1 MIKIADFLFTF
12 FFCYGIITAEML
24 MVGGGFLKKHIPNII
39 SAARI
44 IAAIVLFFFEK
55 ITYPFVAIYI
65 FCGLS
70 DFVDGKLAR
79 KFEVTSVL
87 GAYLDTI
94 GDVLTYLAL
103 VKILVLQNLVPLWA
117 IVWYIVAM
125 IGNLIAAIIAKK
137 RFGEFYFIHSL
148 FGKILGVT
156 LFILPLGMRIMQS
169 ITQNYSAVCMS
180 VICVVA
186 TLSAFETI
194 YIQLKSKEML
204 TDITSFKQLFSI

>member
-1 MIKIADFLFTF
+1 M
-12 FFCYGIITAEML
+12 
-24 MVGGGFLKKHIPNII
+24 KKYIPNII
-39 SAARI
+39 STARI
-44 IAAIVLFFFEK
+44 IAAVVLFFFAK
-55 ITYPFVAIYI
+55 ITFPFVALYI

-79 KFEVTSVL
+79 KWEVTSVL
-87 GAYLDTI
+87 GAYLDTV

-103 VKILVLQNLVPLWA
+103 VKILISQNLVPLWA
-117 IVWYIVAM
+117 IIWYIVAM
-125 IGNLIAAIIAKK
+125 VGNLIAAVIAKK

-156 LFILPLGMRIMQS
+156 LFLLPLGMRL
-169 ITQNYSAVCMS
+169 TNNNSAVCMS

-204 TDITSFKQLFSI
+204 TNITSFKQLFSL

>member
-1 MIKIADFLFTF
+1 M
-12 FFCYGIITAEML
+12 
-24 MVGGGFLKKHIPNII
+24 KKYIPNII
-39 SAARI
+39 STARI
-44 IAAIVLFFFEK
+44 IAAVVLFFFAE
-55 ITYPFVAIYI
+55 ITFPFVALYI

-79 KFEVTSVL
+79 KWEVTSVL
-87 GAYLDTI
+87 GAYLDTV

-103 VKILVLQNLVPLWA
+103 VKILISQNLVPLWA
-117 IVWYIVAM
+117 IIWYIVAM
-125 IGNLIAAIIAKK
+125 VGNLIAAVIAKK

-156 LFILPLGMRIMQS
+156 LFLLPLGMRL
-169 ITQNYSAVCMS
+169 THNNSAVCMS

-194 YIQLKSKEML
+194 YIQLKSNEML
-204 TDITSFKQLFSI
+204 TDITSFKQLFSL